1 SSRGPRRGGRRIHP
15 ASEAKMDY
23 QVEIRVVPRK
33 GILDPQGKAVHGA
46 LTGIGFDGVG
56 EVHVGRL
63 IRVELEAES
72 ATAAEEQAV
81 AMCRQILANPVTE
94 DYDVRVLPGVESAR

>member
-1 SSRGPRRGGRRIHP
+1 MM
-15 ASEAKMDY
+15 EF

-46 LTGIGFDGVG
+46 LTMLGFEGVE

-63 IRVELEAES
+63 IRIELRAES
-72 ATAAEEQAV
+72 AAVAEERAV
-81 AMCRQILANPVTE
+81 TMCRQLLANPVTE
-94 DYDVRVLPGVESAR
+94 DYDILVHEASGSGR